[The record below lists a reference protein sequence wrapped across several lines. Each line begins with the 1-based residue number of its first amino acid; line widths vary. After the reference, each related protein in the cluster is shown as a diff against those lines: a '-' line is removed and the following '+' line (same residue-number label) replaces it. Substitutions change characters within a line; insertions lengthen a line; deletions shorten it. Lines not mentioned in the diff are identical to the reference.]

1 MSKTVSDL
9 SYLGYFTICLKC
21 SFGLLSLLALF
32 VRLSPSPHL
41 ATWFSFLFFYPT
53 LILTPLVFVVF
64 WIINE
69 PDKSLQAY
77 VTMCSTVKLWNEQST
92 QTVSNDWFSYKLWA
106 GAIAQTRRLR
116 EDTEGLARNENDAPV
131 SVYSSVSFC
140 MQRERGKEDRKV
152 CLQLWALYTLFSELL
167 KADGNY

>member
-1 MSKTVSDL
+1 MATRVTLNSSAQPQPYWYQSPPNTTVTMVAARSCLVSVYWVKDWMVSDF
-9 SYLGYFTICLKC
+9 SYLGYYTIYLKC
-21 SFGLLSLLALF
+21 SFGLLSLLALLF

-41 ATWFSFLFFYPT
+41 ATYCFFLFFYPT
-53 LILTPLVFVVF
+53 LFLTPLVFVVF

-116 EDTEGLARNENDAPV
+116 
-131 SVYSSVSFC
+131 
-140 MQRERGKEDRKV
+140 
-152 CLQLWALYTLFSELL
+152 
-167 KADGNY
+167 